1 VSEVGE
7 RKPTA
12 SRTIMHIDLDA
23 FFVSVEQVLNPELKG
38 KPVVVGGRPGGRG
51 VVASASYE
59 ARAFGVHSGMPLKT
73 AQQLCPQAI
82 FVEGSFPR
90 YRQASEKFMAILA
103 DFSPFIEPMGID
115 EAYLDVTGFE
125 SLYGSIH
132 QMAVTIRQRIKNE
145 LGLCASVGIASNK
158 VVAKVASDLS
168 KPDGLLEVP
177 RGEEHIFL
185 SPLSIDKL
193 PGVGRKTEQI
203 LRGLGIQTIGKLSAL
218 PVDALKSHFG
228 VFGEVLHRWAS
239 GVDDRKVEM
248 PAAAKSI
255 SRETTFEKDNRNR
268 TLLKA
273 TLRYLTERV
282 GAKLRE
288 SQKAARCVT
297 IKLRWADFTTITRQ
311 QTLRQPTDADQVIFT
326 TGLKL
331 MNRALLT
338 EKQPVRLI
346 GIGVASLVESG
357 QQLNLLD
364 SSAQRLERLNRAIDR
379 IREKYG
385 FTAIQT
391 GRTLLL
397 KDLFPADEDGY
408 TLHTPSLS
416 R

>member
-1 VSEVGE
+1 MSEVGE

-282 GAKLRE
+282 GAELRE
-288 SQKAARCVT
+288 SRKAARCVAM
-297 IKLRWADFTTITRQ
+297 KLRWADFTTITRQ

-331 MNRALLT
+331 MNGALLT

-397 KDLFPADEDGY
+397 KDLFPTDEDGY

>member
-1 VSEVGE
+1 
-7 RKPTA
+7 
-12 SRTIMHIDLDA
+12 M
-23 FFVSVEQVLNPELKG
+23 
-38 KPVVVGGRPGGRG
+38 
-51 VVASASYE
+51 
-59 ARAFGVHSGMPLKT
+59 
-73 AQQLCPQAI
+73 
-82 FVEGSFPR
+82 
-90 YRQASEKFMAILA
+90 
-103 DFSPFIEPMGID
+103 
-115 EAYLDVTGFE
+115 
-125 SLYGSIH
+125 
-132 QMAVTIRQRIKNE
+132 
-145 LGLCASVGIASNK
+145 
-158 VVAKVASDLS
+158 
-168 KPDGLLEVP
+168 
-177 RGEEHIFL
+177 
-185 SPLSIDKL
+185 
-193 PGVGRKTEQI
+193 
-203 LRGLGIQTIGKLSAL
+203 TIGELSAL

-228 VFGEVLHRWAS
+228 VFGEVLHRWAN
-239 GVDDRKVEM
+239 GVDNRKVEV

-255 SRETTFEKDNRNR
+255 SRETTFEKDHRNR

-282 GAKLRE
+282 GAELRE
-288 SQKAARCVT
+288 SHKAARCVT

-311 QTLRQPTDADQVIFT
+311 QALRQSSDADQVIFT

-338 EKQPVRLI
+338 ETQPVRLI

-364 SSAQRLERLNRAIDR
+364 SSAQRLEQLNRAIDR

-397 KDLFPADEDGY
+397 KDLFPTDEEGY